1 MQARAR
7 GARVNDLYIY
17 VAFDLQI
24 APQRVEGFFGR
35 CVHGVIGTREGM
47 GDGADEYEF
56 SIGFFQVWNEGMC
69 QAQGGHEVDCYD
81 FSNAFRALLCDGAKI
96 SGASI
101 LNRQIYGV
109 NFLRV
114 QKFTYPICTIVL
126 R

>member
-35 CVHGVIGTREGM
+35 CVHGVIGTGEGM

-81 FSNAFRALLCDGAKI
+81 FSNALCALLCDGSKI

-109 NFLRV
+109 DFLRV
-114 QKFTYPICTIVL
+114 QKFTYPICTIIL